1 MDRPIQS
8 REDGYHSNLEEA
20 IAMIWDTSANW
31 ATPNTMDSLPPRSF
45 DAMKRQARNGQ
56 RKNRKRPANLREQ
69 IEPEMQRAYD
79 EARKEANWPTP
90 TTQETPHEEMELTE
104 TGRRKTKDGKD
115 SHSLNLQD
123 VSANWPTPLASDEN
137 YRVPTENWKG
147 TNDLPSV
154 VSNWPTPGANEDRVD
169 NYTIETSQ
177 RHLEEGR
184 QVHLA
189 QVVKMNWPTPK
200 AGNPGSRKPGTGGK
214 VLNEEAKNWPT
225 PNVSDNKDP
234 NLKDNHDLEKGYL
247 RGVATTWPTPTAAEA
262 DKIGNRPNYGQ
273 KGLSNHPALVGYPER
288 EKMGKS
294 RAEDGNST
302 NPDKWPTPAQR
313 DYKGGSIKTV
323 RYKNGKPVRI
333 SNTTGTQYGPTLD
346 TASVLSHST
355 LQDQET
361 ETDGHTCS
369 PSCRRLNPLFAEHLM
384 GLPLG
389 WTCVSE
395 PLATESFQRW
405 QLGLSAYLARS

>member
-1 MDRPIQS
+1 MD
-8 REDGYHSNLEEA
+8 E
-20 IAMIWDTSANW
+20 
-31 ATPNTMDSLPPRSF
+31 LPPRSEEGTKKLF
-45 DAMKRQARNGQ
+45 EGARKG
-56 RKNRKRPANLREQ
+56 RKAPSNLREFV
-69 IEPEMQRAYD
+69 
-79 EARKEANWPTP
+79 
-90 TTQETPHEEMELTE
+90 HEE
-104 TGRRKTKDGKD
+104 
-115 SHSLNLQD
+115 
-123 VSANWPTPLASDEN
+123 
-137 YRVPTENWKG
+137 
-147 TNDLPSV
+147 
-154 VSNWPTPGANEDRVD
+154 
-169 NYTIETSQ
+169 
-177 RHLEEGR
+177 
-184 QVHLA
+184 
-189 QVVKMNWPTPK
+189 NWPTPK
-200 AGNPGSRKPGTGGK
+200 AGNPGSRKPKTGGK
-214 VLNEEAKNWPT
+214 VLNEEAKNWPTPVASDKFNRYSTENWRGDDLPSAVSNWPT

-389 WTCVSE
+389 WTCVSG
-395 PLATESFQRW
+395 PLETESFQRW
-405 QLGLSAYLARS
+405 RLALSAYLARN